1 MFQDSLRETVKAVTN
16 RQKKEIRSSKGL
28 FTIIR
33 TRAFRQILYYWGTS
47 PTGLSII

>member
-1 MFQDSLRETVKAVTN
+1 MFQAFLQEQIKAVVN
-16 RQKKEIRSSKGL
+16 RQKKEIHLSKGL
-28 FTIIR
+28 FTTIR